1 MSRVGKQPI
10 PVPEKVTVHTAAGV
24 VTVKGPLGTLS
35 RSLSPHIDVAVA
47 DKSVVCTRKSESRE
61 ARMLHGLSR
70 ALVNNMVEGVSVG
83 FRRELDLVGVGYK
96 AELKGNALHLTL
108 GYSHPVVFTLPDGV
122 KGEAKLTRIA
132 LSSAN
137 KELLGETA
145 ARLRRLRTP
154 DRYKGKGVRYS
165 NEVIKTKPG
174 KAAATSGA
182 KKAG

>member
-10 PVPEKVTVHTAAGV
+10 PVPDKVTVQTASGAI
-24 VTVKGPLGTLS
+24 TVKGPLGTLT
-35 RSLSPHIDVAVA
+35 RSITPLIDIKLA
-47 DKSVVCTRKSESRE
+47 DKTIVCTRNSESRE

-70 ALVNNMVEGVSVG
+70 ALVNNMVQGVSVG
-83 FRRELDLVGVGYK
+83 FRRDLDLVGVGYK
-96 AELKGNALHLTL
+96 AELKGSDLHLTL
-108 GYSHPVVFTLPDGV
+108 GYSHPVVFTLPEGV
-122 KGEAKLTRIA
+122 KGEAKLTRIS
-132 LSSAN
+132 LSSSN